1 MILASAVLSR
11 VQTILTDASFRRF
24 TQPELLMWLAD
35 AWREVL
41 IYKPQAGSVTAELVI
56 SADQWRHAL
65 PAAYLRLLDIVSAGG
80 RAVTAATRQQLDQ
93 SDRTWRTRKGTTIRH
108 YVVDEENPREFEVYP
123 VPATAVTAVAVL
135 VPNPP
140 NSVATPETEIPL
152 DSTCMGPLVDLVV
165 YRALS
170 KDAADTFNAQR
181 ALAHYQA
188 FANAMGVKIQN
199 NPLPRAGEK

>member
-1 MILASAVLSR
+1 MILASAVLTR

-41 IYKPQAGSVTAELVI
+41 IYKPQAGSVTAELVV
-56 SADQWRHAL
+56 SANLGRHAL
-65 PAAYLRLLDIVSAGG
+65 PAEYLRLLDIISVAG
-80 RAVTAATRQQLDQ
+80 RSVTAATRQQLDQ
-93 SDRTWRTRKGTTIRH
+93 SDRSWRMRKGDTIRH
-108 YVVDEENPREFEVYP
+108 FVVDEENPREFEVYP

-140 NSVATPETEIPL
+140 NSVASTSTEIPL
-152 DSTCMGPLVDLVV
+152 DSTCMSPLVDLVC
-165 YRALS
+165 YRALL
-170 KDAADTFNAQR
+170 KDSADTFNAQR

-188 FANAMGVKIQN
+188 FANAMGIRIQN
-199 NPLPRAGEK
+199 SSVPRPGEK